1 MHRARLPG
9 KRSDHRHNVLALPV
23 FFFSP
28 FPSICSWDPI
38 YMSFF
43 FLQMRELFCPP
54 RACSQLMEV
63 CMSRLQVFY
72 QGQHLLKVLFQH

>member
-1 MHRARLPG
+1 M
-9 KRSDHRHNVLALPV
+9 LAALSV
-23 FFFSP
+23 CTRITF
-28 FPSICSWDPI
+28 
-38 YMSFF
+38 FF